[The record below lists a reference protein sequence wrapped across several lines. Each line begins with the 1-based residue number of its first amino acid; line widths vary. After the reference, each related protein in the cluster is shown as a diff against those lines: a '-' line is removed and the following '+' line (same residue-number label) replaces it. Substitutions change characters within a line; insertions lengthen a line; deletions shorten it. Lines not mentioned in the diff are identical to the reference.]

1 LTLSHS
7 DPKIADR
14 PAGVDSSIGELEVVR
29 QIVEEIHLSVL
40 DGSFA
45 FEARASWALLGQ
57 ADNVGDLRVVGDAP
71 KD

>member
-1 LTLSHS
+1 
-7 DPKIADR
+7 
-14 PAGVDSSIGELEVVR
+14 
-29 QIVEEIHLSVL
+29 VL